1 MVTSDVLYEVP
12 LLLEK
17 AGVGDYLVEKLK
29 LTTTREPDMRPWQKM
44 VENVRKPKPT
54 VKIALVGK
62 YIELQDAYM
71 SVREALKHAALA
83 NNVEVEIG
91 WVHSV
96 DLEKDK
102 CWDIVQSAD
111 GIVVPGGFGSRG
123 IEGKIMAARYA
134 REKKFPISVYVWGC
148 R

>member
-1 MVTSDVLYEVP
+1 MKSL

-17 AGVGDYLVEKLK
+17 VGVGDFLVEKLG
-29 LTTTREPDMRPWQKM
+29 LEATRKPDMRPWIKL
-44 VENVRKPKPT
+44 VEAVRKPKPT

-62 YIELQDAYM
+62 YVELQDAYM

-83 NNVEVEIG
+83 NGVEVEIG

-96 DLEKDK
+96 NLEKDK
-102 CWDIVQSAD
+102 GWDIVQSAD

-134 REKKFPISVYVWGC
+134 REKEGSLSWLVPGNAGDEH
-148 R
+148 